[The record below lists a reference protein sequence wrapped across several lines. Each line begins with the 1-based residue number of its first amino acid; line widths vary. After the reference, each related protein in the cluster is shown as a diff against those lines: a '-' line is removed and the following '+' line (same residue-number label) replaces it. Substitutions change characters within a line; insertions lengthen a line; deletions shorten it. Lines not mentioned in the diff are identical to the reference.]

1 MRYQNL
7 TIKQSTM
14 KKLIFIAVFLFSSIG
29 LMAQEADFG
38 IKGGFNYGATGDLER
53 ESAVNDLGDIIEGK
67 EKSGYHIG
75 LFSRFQIV
83 GIFIQPELMFTRL
96 NTEYE
101 NFDYKIDKIDAP
113 ILLGVNV
120 IGPLNIKAGP
130 SFQYIINNELEDT
143 TLKIGDVEKDI
154 TVGYQLG
161 AGINLGRLGFDVRY
175 EGAFTEN
182 TAFGA
187 TETAQ
192 ENFSIDSRPSQWILS
207 LSYAF

>member
-1 MRYQNL
+1 MRYLNL

-14 KKLIFIAVFLFSSIG
+14 KKLMFIALFVCSSAG

-38 IKGGFNYGATGDLER
+38 IKGGFNYGATGDLKMENA
-53 ESAVNDLGDIIEGK
+53 SNDLGDIIEGK

-75 LFSRFQIV
+75 LFSRFEIV
-83 GIFIQPELMFTRL
+83 GIFLQPELMFTRL

-101 NFDYKIDKIDAP
+101 TFNYKIDKIDAP

-120 IGPLNIKAGP
+120 LGPLNIKAGP

-143 TLKIGDVEKDI
+143 SLKIGDVEKDI

-161 AGINLGRLGFDVRY
+161 AGLNLGRLGFDVRY

-182 TAFGA
+182 TAFSEEA
-187 TETAQ
+187 SD
-192 ENFSIDSRPSQWILS
+192 NFSIDSRPSQWILS

>member
-1 MRYQNL
+1 MRYLNL

-14 KKLIFIAVFLFSSIG
+14 KKLMFIALFVCSSAG
-29 LMAQEADFG
+29 LIAQEADFG
-38 IKGGFNYGATGDLER
+38 IKGGFNYGATGDLKMENA
-53 ESAVNDLGDIIEGK
+53 SNDLGDIIEGK

-75 LFSRFQIV
+75 LFSRFEIV
-83 GIFIQPELMFTRL
+83 GIFLQPELMFTRL

-101 NFDYKIDKIDAP
+101 TFNYKIDKIDAP

-120 IGPLNIKAGP
+120 LGPLNIKAGP

-143 TLKIGDVEKDI
+143 SLKIGDVEKDI
-154 TVGYQLG
+154 TVGYQVG
-161 AGINLGRLGFDVRY
+161 AGLNLGRLGFDVRY

-182 TAFGA
+182 TAFSEEA
-187 TETAQ
+187 SD
-192 ENFSIDSRPSQWILS
+192 NFSIDSRPSQWILS